1 MRNVK
6 MIQGVV
12 TATGVHA
19 PGEVISVDE
28 RTAIEWLALGYAE
41 RADSDDVQCCS
52 RAVPCKAVKK
62 GAIPR

>member
-1 MRNVK
+1 
-6 MIQGVV
+6 V

-62 GAIPR
+62 GATPR

>member
-19 PGEVISVDE
+19 AGEVISVDE

-62 GAIPR
+62 GATPR

>member
-12 TATGVHA
+12 TATGAHA

-41 RADSDDVQCCS
+41 RADADDVQCCS

-62 GAIPR
+62 GATPR

>member
-41 RADSDDVQCCS
+41 RADFDDVQCCS

-62 GAIPR
+62 GATPR

>member
-1 MRNVK
+1 
-6 MIQGVV
+6 MIQTIA
-12 TATGVHA
+12 TATSVHA
-19 PGEVISVDE
+19 AGEVISVDE

-62 GAIPR
+62 GATPR

>member
-1 MRNVK
+1 MPKVK
-6 MIQGVV
+6 MIQAIA
-12 TATGVHA
+12 TATTVYA
-19 PGEVISVDE
+19 PGEIVAVDE

-62 GAIPR
+62 GATPR

>member
-1 MRNVK
+1 MPNVK

-12 TATGVHA
+12 TATGAHA
-19 PGEVISVDE
+19 PGEVVTVDE
-28 RTAIEWLALGYAE
+28 RTAIEWLALGLAE

-62 GAIPR
+62 GATPR